1 MEIKCSHDV
10 QGHDRILWY
19 KQSHNEELTLMG
31 YLVSE
36 HGSIEQKFK
45 DKIII
50 SGKAHEYYSSL
61 NLTNITP
68 ESGGVY
74 FCAAYYTTEQSLFL
88 HYKN

>member
-1 MEIKCSHDV
+1 
-10 QGHDRILWY
+10 
-19 KQSHNEELTLMG
+19 MG

-36 HGSIEQKFK
+36 FESIEQKYK
-45 DKIII
+45 GKIII
-50 SGKAHEYYSSL
+50 SGKAHEYYSVL

-74 FCAAYYTTEQSLFL
+74 FCAAYYTKEQILFL